1 MKVVML
7 GSGNAATVLCDMIS
21 KAGHEIVQVVSRDEE
36 HARLLAD
43 SYSAATASL
52 SAARFS
58 DADIYIVALHDAAL
72 DHIEKVTALK
82 NKFVVHT
89 AGAVSINSLKNCSD
103 TYGVLYPLQSL
114 SKYSNHLPE
123 IPFLVDG
130 NNQEVLHR
138 VLGFAKTLSRNVIEA
153 NDAQRLNYNVAAVF
167 INNFSNH
174 LYALAEIFC
183 QKERLDFKN
192 LFPLMDETVF
202 RAKQVSPFLTQTGP
216 AIRDDIFTLN
226 RHLQALGSNP
236 ELKYLYLKLSESIIK
251 LHGKR

>member
-1 MKVVML
+1 MRVVML
-7 GSGNAATVLCDMIS
+7 GSGNTATVLCEVIS
-21 KAGHEIVQVVSRDEE
+21 KAGHEIVQIASRDEE
-36 HARLLAD
+36 HAKSLAEV
-43 SYSAATASL
+43 YSAATASL
-52 SAARFS
+52 KVADFLE
-58 DADIYIVALHDAAL
+58 ADIYIVALHDAAL
-72 DHIEKVTALK
+72 DHIEKIVALK

-89 AGAVSINSLKNCSD
+89 AGAVSMNSLKNCSN
-103 TYGVLYPLQSL
+103 TFGVLYPMQSL
-114 SKYSNHLPE
+114 SKYSSHIPE

-138 VLGFAKTLSRNVIEA
+138 VLGFAKTLSNMVIEA
-153 NDAQRLNYNVAAVF
+153 DDSQRLNYNVAAVF

-192 LFPLMDETVF
+192 LFPLMDETVH

-216 AIRDDIFTLN
+216 AMRDDIFTLN
-226 RHLQALGSNP
+226 RHLQALATNP